1 MAETERRTEKINMHA
16 TEYLLIGLSICL
28 LSLGAGMF
36 AESTLVGFSS
46 SVFMFILLGIWIYV
60 RENDL

>member
-1 MAETERRTEKINMHA
+1 MHA

-36 AESTLVGFSS
+36 AESTFIGFSS
-46 SVFMFILLGIWIYV
+46 AVFMFILLGIWIYV